1 MAFRRRSVATV
12 RRLFSMRSWTAGPTF
27 DMPSKP
33 CTTLAL
39 SAFASVLSRLVRW
52 SWSIWRRM
60 RVISSA
66 RISKGSLTPLIP
78 DPLLEAQRD
87 EALELA
93 AEAHERGDEAEELRE
108 TVRAVS
114 LDREPLPQLSA
125 GAWQLSEEAAA

>member
-1 MAFRRRSVATV
+1 M
-12 RRLFSMRSWTAGPTF
+12 
-27 DMPSKP
+27 
-33 CTTLAL
+33 
-39 SAFASVLSRLVRW
+39 
-52 SWSIWRRM
+52 
-60 RVISSA
+60 
-66 RISKGSLTPLIP
+66 TPLIP